1 MLRFHWRLPTGGERA
16 PASRAHL
23 TSLRQSGLPDLEYQV
38 PFALAAEACGIDSLL
53 IDIGWSKPDPILLAT
68 ALGLA
73 TKKVRFIIAH
83 RSGLMGPVTFVQ
95 QLNTLSALIGD
106 RFSLNIVA
114 GHSPDEQRGYGD
126 FLGHDDRYARTD
138 EYLRICRELW
148 ADARDVTFEGKHY
161 RVEHARLNTP
171 FISTQRGFPE
181 MYIAGNSPPARSLSL
196 TRGSCW
202 MRLADTPDQVAAD
215 AQAVLAGGGEVGL
228 RIQQVARR
236 THAEAVEAAHA
247 LAASAGKEFD
257 DQGAERRFIARSD
270 SVSMHATNALA
281 EREWLRPWL
290 WTGLVRTH
298 GAAAMSLVG
307 DPDELASAL
316 LEYGRAGIS
325 QFIISGW
332 PKLEEMQ
339 FFGEHVLPRV
349 RAREAAGEGRSQ
361 QHGAG
366 AGARPVE
373 LTTEPAGLGPSPS

>member
-16 PASRAHL
+16 PASRAYL
-23 TSLRQSGLPDLEYQV
+23 TAVPESGLPDLEAQV
-38 PFALAAEACGIDSLL
+38 PFALTAEACGIDSLL
-53 IDIGWSKPDPILLAT
+53 IDFGWAKPDPILLAT

-73 TKKVRFIIAH
+73 TTKVRFIIAH

-95 QLNTLSALIGD
+95 QLNTLSAMIGD

-126 FLGHDDRYARTD
+126 FLAHDDRYARTD
-138 EYLRICRELW
+138 EYLFICRALW

-181 MYIAGNSPPARSLSL
+181 TYIAGNSPPARRLGL

-202 MRLADTPDQVAAD
+202 MRLADVPDQVAAE
-215 AQAVLAGGGEVGL
+215 AQPVLAAGGELGIRFQIVG
-228 RIQQVARR
+228 RR

-247 LAASAGKEFD
+247 IAAAAGTKFD
-257 DQGAERRFIARSD
+257 DQGAERRFITRSD
-270 SVSMHATNALA
+270 SVSMHAVDALA
-281 EREWLRPWL
+281 DREWLRPWL

-298 GAAAMSLVG
+298 GAAAMTLVG

-316 LEYGRAGIS
+316 LEYARAGVS
-325 QFIISGW
+325 QFILSGW

-361 QHGAG
+361 QHCAE
-366 AGARPVE
+366 AGARPAE
-373 LTTEPAGLGPSPS
+373 LTTELAGRSPSPS

>member
-16 PASRAHL
+16 PASRAQL
-23 TSLRQSGLPDLEYQV
+23 TSVPESGLPDLAAQV
-38 PFALAAEACGIDSLL
+38 PFAQAAEALGIDSLL
-53 IDIGWSKPDPILLAT
+53 IDFGWSKPDPILLAT

-73 TKKVRFIIAH
+73 TTKVRFIIAH

-126 FLGHDDRYARTD
+126 FLSHDDRYARTD
-138 EYLRICRELW
+138 EYLLVCRALW

-171 FISTQRGFPE
+171 FISTQRAFPE
-181 MYIAGNSPPARSLSL
+181 TYIAGNSPPARTLSL

-202 MRLADTPDQVAAD
+202 MRLADAPDQVAAD
-215 AQAVLAGGGEVGL
+215 ARQVLADGGEAGMRIAIVG
-228 RIQQVARR
+228 RR
-236 THAEAVEAAHA
+236 THAEAVEAAQA
-247 LAASAGKEFD
+247 LAASAGTKFD
-257 DQGAERRFIARSD
+257 DKGAERRFITRSD
-270 SVSMHATNALA
+270 SVSMHALDALA
-281 EREWLRPWL
+281 DQEWVRPWL
-290 WTGLVRTH
+290 WSGLVRSH
-298 GAAAMSLVG
+298 GAAALALVG
-307 DPDELASAL
+307 DPDELASAF
-316 LEYGRAGIS
+316 LEYARAGVT

-349 RAREAAGEGRSQ
+349 RTREAAGEARRQ
-361 QHGAG
+361 QHGAA
-366 AGARPVE
+366 AGARPPE
-373 LTTEPAGLGPSPS
+373 ATLEPAGRGPSPS

>member
-23 TSLRQSGLPDLEYQV
+23 TSVRQSGLPDLEAQV

-53 IDIGWSKPDPILLAT
+53 IDFGWAKPDPILLAT

-73 TKKVRFIIAH
+73 TTKVRFIIAH

-95 QLNTLSALIGD
+95 QLNTLSAMIGD

-138 EYLRICRELW
+138 EYLLICRALW

-171 FISTQRGFPE
+171 FISAQRAFPE
-181 MYIAGNSPPARSLSL
+181 TYIAGNSPPARSLSL

-215 AQAVLAGGGEVGL
+215 ARQVLAGGGELGV
-228 RIQQVARR
+228 RIQTVARR
-236 THAEAVEAAHA
+236 THAEAVEAAQA

-257 DQGAERRFIARSD
+257 DQGAERRFITRSD
-270 SVSMHATNALA
+270 SVSMHAADALA
-281 EREWLRPWL
+281 DREWLTPCL

-298 GAAAMSLVG
+298 GAAAMALVG

-316 LEYGRAGIS
+316 LEYGRAGVS

-349 RAREAAGEGRSQ
+349 RAREAAGEGRWP

-366 AGARPVE
+366 AGARPAE
-373 LTTEPAGLGPSPS
+373 PTTEPAGRSPSPS

>member
-1 MLRFHWRLPTGGERA
+1 VG
-16 PASRAHL
+16 
-23 TSLRQSGLPDLEYQV
+23 
-38 PFALAAEACGIDSLL
+38 
-53 IDIGWSKPDPILLAT
+53 
-68 ALGLA
+68 
-73 TKKVRFIIAH
+73 
-83 RSGLMGPVTFVQ
+83 
-95 QLNTLSALIGD
+95 LNTLSAMIGD

-138 EYLRICRELW
+138 EYLRICRALW

-161 RVEHARLNTP
+161 RVEHGRLNTP

-247 LAASAGKEFD
+247 LAAAAGKEFD

-298 GAAAMSLVG
+298 GAAAMALVG
-307 DPDELASAL
+307 
-316 LEYGRAGIS
+316 
-325 QFIISGW
+325 
-332 PKLEEMQ
+332 
-339 FFGEHVLPRV
+339 
-349 RAREAAGEGRSQ
+349 
-361 QHGAG
+361 
-366 AGARPVE
+366 
-373 LTTEPAGLGPSPS
+373 

>member
-1 MLRFHWRLPTGGERA
+1 V
-16 PASRAHL
+16 
-23 TSLRQSGLPDLEYQV
+23 RQSGLPDLEAQV
-38 PFALAAEACGIDSLL
+38 PFAQVAEACGIDSLL
-53 IDIGWSKPDPILLAT
+53 IDFGWSKPDPILLAT

-73 TKKVRFIIAH
+73 TTKVRLIIAH

-138 EYLRICRELW
+138 EYLGICRALW
-148 ADARDVTFEGKHY
+148 ADDRDVTFEGKYY

-181 MYIAGNSPPARSLSL
+181 TYIAGNSPPARSLSL

-202 MRLADTPDQVAAD
+202 MRLAETPDQVAGA
-215 AQAVLAGGGEVGL
+215 AQAVLASGGEVGL
-228 RIQQVARR
+228 RIQTVARR

-257 DQGAERRFIARSD
+257 DKGAERSFITRSD
-270 SVSMHATNALA
+270 SVSMRAADALA
-281 EREWLRPWL
+281 DREWLTPCL
-290 WTGLVRTH
+290 WTGLIRTH
-298 GAAAMSLVG
+298 GAAAMALVG
-307 DPDELASAL
+307 DPDELASAF
-316 LEYGRAGIS
+316 LEYGRAGVS

-349 RAREAAGEGRSQ
+349 RAREAAGEGRPQ
-361 QHGAG
+361 QHGAE

-373 LTTEPAGLGPSPS
+373 LTAEPAGRGPSPS

>member
-16 PASRAHL
+16 PVSREHQTA
-23 TSLRQSGLPDLEYQV
+23 LRQTGLPDLEAQV

-53 IDIGWSKPDPILLAT
+53 LNFGWAQPDPILLAT

-73 TKKVRFIIAH
+73 TTKVRLIIAH

-138 EYLRICRELW
+138 EYLLICRALW
-148 ADARDVTFEGKHY
+148 ADDRDVTFEGKHY

-181 MYIAGNSPPARSLSL
+181 TYIAGNSPPARSLSL
-196 TRGSCW
+196 NRGSCW
-202 MRLADTPDQVAAD
+202 MRHIDKPDQVAAD
-215 AQAVLAGGGEVGL
+215 AQPVLAGGGEVGL
-228 RIQQVARR
+228 RFAIVGRR
-236 THAEAVEAAHA
+236 THREAVEAARA
-247 LAASAGKEFD
+247 VAASAGKQFD
-257 DQGAERRFIARSD
+257 DQGAERRFITRSD
-270 SVSMHATNALA
+270 SVSMHAVAALTD
-281 EREWLRPWL
+281 REWLTPSL

-298 GAAAMSLVG
+298 SAASLALVG

-316 LEYGRAGIS
+316 LEYGRAGVS

-366 AGARPVE
+366 ARPME
-373 LTTEPAGLGPSPS
+373 LTTEPAGRGPSPS